1 MIYPFNLL
9 GKVRLKEGN
18 YDKSANNYKNK
29 GGWTPKL
36 SKVNNP
42 LEVAYTIYSWRY

>member
-29 GGWTPKL
+29 SGWTPKL